1 MESLKDIVGVT
12 FQLMARSAVSI
23 IHDLLNR
30 PENALCADCQKKVP
44 KWASTNLGVFICI
57 DCSGIHR
64 SLGTHI
70 SFVRSC
76 TLDEWSPEQ
85 AHFMES
91 VGNAV
96 ANAYWEANLPPD
108 FVRPE
113 PTATYDMIN
122 FIKQKYAAKKWA
134 APGDPPGRV
143 APAPVVEEPR
153 VKRRRTP
160 KPPQVV
166 SSKSTELIST
176 RADDVSLDEILGER
190 ARPVARQKDQVSS
203 AARKPGRKLPARLAR
218 KMKAAED
225 IPSRRQNRPPPTAY
239 SEPNLAQLQG
249 SDDDDEDPFA

>member
-1 MESLKDIVGVT
+1 MSRLV
-12 FQLMARSAVSI
+12 Q
-23 IHDLLNR
+23 DLLKL

-113 PTATYDMIN
+113 PTATYDMMN
-122 FIKQKYAAKKWA
+122 FIKQKYAARKWA
-134 APGDPPGRV
+134 AAGDPPGRRM
-143 APAPVVEEPR
+143 PPPIPKEEPR
-153 VKRRRTP
+153 TKRVRKP
-160 KPPQVV
+160 KPMQVV
-166 SSKSTELIST
+166 SSRSTEILST
-176 RADDVSLDEILGER
+176 KHADDSLNEILER
-190 ARPVARQKDQVSS
+190 PAARQHDQVSS
-203 AARKPGRKLPARLAR
+203 AARKPGLKLPARLAR

-225 IPSRRQNRPPPTAY
+225 VPSRRQRPAPPTVR
-239 SEPNLAQLQG
+239 SEPDLARLQATD
-249 SDDDDEDPFA
+249 SDDEDPFA